1 MQDSESLT
9 ADQCDELSRALRE
22 DAAVLP
28 KGYDKENLLKLA
40 AAYSALADIK
50 RVVLQQ
56 VN

>member
-1 MQDSESLT
+1 MQDDEPLT

-28 KGYDKENLLKLA
+28 KGCDKENLLKLA